1 MKAQALIRPKLR
13 CSQRPGGM
21 QGCPLIDANPREFN
35 AQFAQLA
42 PGASVSEF
50 LFGFEKAGRPKLPR
64 AEGAMKIAVL

>member
-1 MKAQALIRPKLR
+1 
-13 CSQRPGGM
+13 M